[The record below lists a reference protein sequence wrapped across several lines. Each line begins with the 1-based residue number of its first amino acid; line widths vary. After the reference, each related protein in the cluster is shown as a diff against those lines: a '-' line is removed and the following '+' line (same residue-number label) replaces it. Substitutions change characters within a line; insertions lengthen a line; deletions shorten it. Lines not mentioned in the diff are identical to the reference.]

1 MSQTPP
7 VQIIDHNGTGDWSEA
22 AILRRYRMHCRSAGT
37 SPLPLAGRRTR
48 QGDRLWISPVLDAVI
63 EGVRRRDAG
72 CIAIGIELIEADDFM
87 PFGRLLK
94 SRMARELRRVDL
106 DGHLRERL
114 RARIVAMLRAGN
126 VPHEFRHYARL
137 LKSIGFA
144 DCRAEIAG
152 ARPDNRYVQRWV
164 RYLLD
169 IPGPPWHEAR
179 NPGRYPP
186 GPVGVSDRQAA
197 GKRSLKA

>member
-22 AILRRYRMHCRSAGT
+22 AILRRYRMHCRSVGIQ
-37 SPLPLAGRRTR
+37 PRPLAGRRMR
-48 QGDRLWISPVLDAVI
+48 QGERLWISPVLDAVI
-63 EGVRRRDAG
+63 EGVRQHDAG
-72 CIAIGIELIEADDFM
+72 CIAIGVELIEADDFM
-87 PFGRLLK
+87 PFGRLHK

-106 DGHLRERL
+106 DERLRERL
-114 RARIVAMLRAGN
+114 RARIVAMLKAGN
-126 VPHEFRHYARL
+126 VPHEFRHYVRL
-137 LKSIGFA
+137 LKSIGFE
-144 DCRAEIAG
+144 DCRADIAG
-152 ARPDNRYVQRWV
+152 AQPDNRYVRRWV

-179 NPGRYPP
+179 NPGCHPP
-186 GPVGVSDRQAA
+186 NPVGAPGRQAA